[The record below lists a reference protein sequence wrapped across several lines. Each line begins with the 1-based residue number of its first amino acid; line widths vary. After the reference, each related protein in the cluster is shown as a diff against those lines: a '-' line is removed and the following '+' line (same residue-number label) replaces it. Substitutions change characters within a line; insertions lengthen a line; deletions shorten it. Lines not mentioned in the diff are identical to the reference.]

1 MNWSRTKS
9 IFIVTFLMLNVFL
22 GWQFVDKVREGQ
34 LQSIEQAQGI
44 MERLEVNNITLPDEE
59 VNTAGAR
66 GVVLEGGLTIFSEEE
81 LEQLQDQETE
91 LSPSGTVIQSVFEE
105 PVNVDIALDKAN
117 EQSFANFLSQYVLN
131 GQDYVFLEREDNF
144 LYFNQVYEQ
153 VETSVNEQ
161 EPLIVQLNDEDE
173 IVGYEQRHFAFEPN
187 PEERDIVSYM
197 TAVEVLL
204 DNHYI
209 SPNSDVL
216 NIEFGYYSLA
226 DQTPRFFSPMWAVTV
241 DRTKEYAE
249 VEDIRIY
256 LVNAILM
263 EQHQWYPDE
272 SSLEEELEEE
282 EPEIES
288 DLTDEELDL
297 PIDE

>member
-22 GWQFVDKVREGQ
+22 GWQFVDKIREGQ

-44 MERLEVNNITLPDEE
+44 MERLEVNNITLPDQE
-59 VNTAGAR
+59 VNTTGAR
-66 GVVLEGGLTIFSEEE
+66 GVVLEGGLSLFTEEE
-81 LEQLQDQETE
+81 LEVLPNQEFE
-91 LSPSGTVIQSVFEE
+91 ISPSGTTIQSVFDE
-105 PVNVDIALDKAN
+105 PINVDEALEEAN
-117 EQSFANFLSQYVLN
+117 DQSFAMFLSQNVLN
-131 GQDYVFLEREDNF
+131 GQDYVFLEREDNY

-153 VETSVNEQ
+153 IETSVNEQ
-161 EPLIVQLNDEDE
+161 EPLIIQLNDEDE
-173 IVGYEQRHFAFEPN
+173 IIGYQQRHFAYEPN
-187 PEERDIVSYM
+187 PEEREIVSYM

-209 SPNSDVL
+209 STNNDVI

-241 DRTKEYAE
+241 DRTTDFAE
-249 VEDIRIY
+249 EEDIRIY

-272 SSLEEELEEE
+272 SSIEEELEEE
-282 EPEIES
+282 EPGIES
-288 DLTDEELDL
+288 ATPEEEFDLQ
-297 PIDE
+297 IDE